1 MVNGALYVAQVFSF
15 GIYEGF
21 GTFFW
26 YTIIRFYL
34 FFQFYNFSLVASIQ
48 QKYQNVRESYSKI
61 EKYITKWQNP
71 FHASL
76 NMTNYF

>member
-1 MVNGALYVAQVFSF
+1 
-15 GIYEGF
+15 
-21 GTFFW
+21 
-26 YTIIRFYL
+26 
-34 FFQFYNFSLVASIQ
+34 
-48 QKYQNVRESYSKI
+48 VRESYSKI